1 MIYPSIKLLLIASIS
16 SISYLAYAEDTVST
30 VNEDNSSVLNEQ
42 DDIYSLA
49 ALKKIQLN
57 QLKINALASQPA
69 SIKDPLQPLN
79 RKIFTFN
86 DTLDQYVL
94 RPVAVQYQAKVPED
108 ARGGYTNF
116 RNNLREPWNAINQI
130 LQGKPKTAAK
140 SLGRFTINTL
150 TSLGIAD
157 TAKRLKLDNEKDD
170 LGITLGVW
178 GVSSGPYIMLPF
190 LGPSTFRDGAA
201 TIADRYANVQQYI
214 FEDDRSYWTNNAID
228 AVNTRAQLLSVESM
242 LHGDKYSAI
251 RDAYLQ
257 QRAYVIAT
265 KRGEDLETTMFSDD
279 PFEST
284 DEELDDLPDD
294 TQPTGE

>member
-16 SISYLAYAEDTVST
+16 SVSYLAYAEDVGPV
-30 VNEDNSSVLNEQ
+30 VNEDSSALDDQ

-57 QLKINALASQPA
+57 QLKINALASQPV
-69 SIKDPLQPLN
+69 SVKDPLQPLN

-108 ARGGYTNF
+108 ARSSYTNF
-116 RNNLREPWNAINQI
+116 RTNLREPWNAVNQI

-140 SLGRFTINTL
+140 SLSRFTINTL
-150 TSLGIAD
+150 TSLGFAD
-157 TAKRLKLDNEKDD
+157 TAKRLKMDNEKDD

-201 TIADRYANVQQYI
+201 TIADRYANVQQYV
-214 FEDDRSYWTNNAID
+214 FDDDRSYWANNAID
-228 AVNTRAQLLSVESM
+228 AINTRAQLLSVESM

-251 RDAYLQ
+251 RDTYLQ

-265 KRGEDLETTMFSDD
+265 KRGEDIESTMFADD
-279 PFEST
+279 PFEDTT
-284 DEELDDLPDD
+284 DEQDDLPDD
-294 TQPTGE
+294 AQQTGE